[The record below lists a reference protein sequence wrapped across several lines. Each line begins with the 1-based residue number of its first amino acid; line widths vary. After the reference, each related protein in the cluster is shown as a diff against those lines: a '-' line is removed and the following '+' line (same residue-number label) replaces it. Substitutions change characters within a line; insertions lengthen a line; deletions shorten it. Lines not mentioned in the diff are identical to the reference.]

1 MNPYKYF
8 SFADRI
14 DIGLYAYG
22 LMPADELGKY
32 LSIPPEVI
40 NEISS
45 EIDLK
50 NRILKGGAE
59 IDEALKDFAIKIEQ
73 YRKQNMPA
81 VE

>member
-8 SFADRI
+8 SFSDRI

-50 NRILKGGAE
+50 NRILKGGSE
-59 IDEALKDFAIKIEQ
+59 IDEDLKDFAIKIKQ
-73 YRKQNMPA
+73 YRKQNIPA